1 MKDNLRLLLSPPL
14 TMTQIKHII
23 ITKIRFNIVKLILI
37 LTKIIILFK
46 YRQINIDLNKMSSLI
61 LIFKK
66 LMLKWDSYFNIILL
80 CLSISYPYAFF
91 LKS

>member
-1 MKDNLRLLLSPPL
+1 
-14 TMTQIKHII
+14 MTQIKHII

-66 LMLKWDSYFNIILL
+66 LNYVSDIIKTHNNKK
-80 CLSISYPYAFF
+80 LSIAYNMLTYSG
-91 LKS
+91 